1 MDSLIFTINAVMP
14 LFILV
19 LLGFILRRI
28 GIFSGKWLETANKF
42 SFRITLFALMF
53 YNIYSD
59 NGEMEINARLIAF
72 AFLSL
77 FVILALSYIIVPF
90 IVKDRFRTGV
100 VIQGI
105 FRSNLLLFGMPLV
118 INMFGDSVRP
128 MISLLVALVIPAYNL
143 IAVITLTFFNKN
155 TTNKIDFIKIAKG
168 IITNPL
174 ILGSITGFVFKGF
187 SIPLPSFILSPVSDL
202 ANMAVPLAL
211 IIVGGQFRIN
221 DFKLNIKTV
230 LSVTFIKMILIP
242 FLVLIIAIALGFN
255 GIELAILVAMFCS
268 PCAVSS
274 SIMAYNMNCDGD
286 LAGHIV
292 VIGTLFSVFSMFIT
306 IYILRV
312 MALI

>member
-1 MDSLIFTINAVMP
+1 
-14 LFILV
+14 
-19 LLGFILRRI
+19 
-28 GIFSGKWLETANKF
+28 
-42 SFRITLFALMF
+42 MF

-221 DFKLNIKTV
+221 DFTLNIKTV
-230 LSVTFIKMILIP
+230 LSVTFIKMVLIP